1 MPPSVARG
9 PIYARPVDRALEARF
24 AGATCVVT
32 GAASGIG
39 RAVAGVLAHAGA
51 VVVLCDIDADKVRD
65 TAEALGASAVVADV
79 TDADA
84 VAALVE
90 ATVGEHGR
98 IDFLFNNAGI
108 GAFGPAEEVSLAT
121 WRRVVDVDLLGVVNG
136 VAAAYPV
143 MVRQGGGHLVNT
155 ASLAG
160 LIPTPLLAPYAAA
173 KHAVVGLS
181 LSLRV
186 EAAAH
191 GIAVTAVCPGPVDTP
206 LLEGPDAAGARRLLT
221 NALGDLY
228 PVDQMADDLLGGVA
242 ENRALV
248 VTPSSARV
256 AWEAWRADPDGV
268 LDGLVARALGGR
280 ERRAGAGPD

>member
-1 MPPSVARG
+1 M
-9 PIYARPVDRALEARF
+9 DRELEARF

-32 GAASGIG
+32 GGASGIG
-39 RAVAGVLAHAGA
+39 RAVAGVLAGAGA
-51 VVVLCDIDADKVRD
+51 VVVLCDLDADKVRD
-65 TAEALGASAVVADV
+65 AARALGGTAAVVDV

-90 ATVGEHGR
+90 TTVSEHGR
-98 IDFLFNNAGI
+98 LDFLFNNAGI
-108 GAFGPAEEVSLAT
+108 GAFGPAEQVDLAT

-143 MVRQGGGHLVNT
+143 MIRQGAGHLVNT

-160 LIPTPLLAPYAAA
+160 LIPTPLLAAYAAA

-191 GIAVTAVCPGPVDTP
+191 GVAVTAVCPGPVDTP
-206 LLEGPDAAGARRLLT
+206 LLEGPEAAGARRLLT

-228 PVDQMADDLLGGVA
+228 PVDQMADDLLRGVA

-248 VTPSSARV
+248 VTPQSARA
-256 AWEAWRADPDGV
+256 AWETWRADPDVV
-268 LDGLVARALGGR
+268 LDGLVTRALGAR
-280 ERRAGAGPD
+280 ERRRGAGPD